1 LIKAPDKMIARRA
14 DIKARADFATWKMM
28 AKLNGA
34 SSLPDEALTFL
45 SRYRAFL
52 ETMPET
58 EASEAAIGLIYKDY
72 YADMG
77 GTGTPPD
84 IKSVPKD
91 PIVEIDNIT
100 AFKRPAP
107 QPPQAVNSGTNAR
120 PRLPVALIFICLTMI
135 YVGIRYFLLQ

>member
-1 LIKAPDKMIARRA
+1 MTEI
-14 DIKARADFATWKMM
+14 
-28 AKLNGA
+28 
-34 SSLPDEALTFL
+34 
-45 SRYRAFL
+45 
-52 ETMPET
+52 

-107 QPPQAVNSGTNAR
+107 QPPQAVNSGTTAR